1 MTAVILLFASAMAVA
16 QEQDVGSR
24 SQRPIPAPVEF
35 RCAPKV
41 LTATDT
47 LTLTF
52 SGPHGAELGVWA
64 PDTRFLFIAFV
75 QETPQSVPPIR
86 GEEFAQM
93 RSLKLSVKGA
103 TGLDYIGSS
112 EPRVIFSVP
121 GTYRFILADN
131 LETEAAFGGHQP
143 CEVRF
148 ASKADAGR
156 GTKAQSVLTSGRAV
170 AALSKARPGT
180 DWKRSLRSDVDCDG
194 TLDDVFIAQDTTEFH
209 VGVVFAG
216 GAVEEPRV
224 SIVSFE
230 LEGFSQDSLCGVPK
244 PLKEESLDLDP
255 DEDPAIPVG
264 LRRSKTCKGL
274 RLDSGD
280 CDAFH
285 LFWDH
290 KARILDWWR
299 R

>member
-112 EPRVIFSVP
+112 EPRVIFC
-121 GTYRFILADN
+121 
-131 LETEAAFGGHQP
+131 LERIVLSSPTTSRQRLLSEDISR
-143 CEVRF
+143 VR
-148 ASKADAGR
+148 
-156 GTKAQSVLTSGRAV
+156 SGSRRKLMPAEGPRPRAY
-170 AALSKARPGT
+170 
-180 DWKRSLRSDVDCDG
+180 
-194 TLDDVFIAQDTTEFH
+194 
-209 VGVVFAG
+209 
-216 GAVEEPRV
+216 
-224 SIVSFE
+224 
-230 LEGFSQDSLCGVPK
+230 
-244 PLKEESLDLDP
+244 
-255 DEDPAIPVG
+255 
-264 LRRSKTCKGL
+264 
-274 RLDSGD
+274 
-280 CDAFH
+280 
-285 LFWDH
+285 
-290 KARILDWWR
+290 
-299 R
+299 